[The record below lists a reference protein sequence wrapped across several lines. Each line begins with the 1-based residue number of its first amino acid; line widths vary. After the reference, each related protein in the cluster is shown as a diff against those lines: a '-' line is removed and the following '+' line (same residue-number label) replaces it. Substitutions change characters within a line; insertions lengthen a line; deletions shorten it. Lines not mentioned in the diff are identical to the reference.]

1 MSSVVVP
8 DLPLYEEV
16 TAKPPRSGGLSAS
29 HSLSPDAPSPRHSR
43 TERRG
48 PQQHRRLHWNYRCA
62 TAKDARRISRKRS
75 ERQNIDHRWGRRPRK
90 DPQSVTPYHKAC
102 CVLLLVC
109 PARPRPTAPGFCAGR
124 GLSAPHIRSIQ
135 EPEARS
141 QEAGEGRG
149 EMSFR
154 GGRPA
159 VAGGGDRDAQRDLTT
174 EIHPPRRTRRTR
186 RREGGIL
193 FYRRERGGEL
203 THEKH
208 ERGGRSLF
216 LIHRLTQITQMDVGN
231 SGCGL
236 RDGGRIG
243 CRSPRACFAKAT
255 QARWRGT
262 AERNGS

>member
-29 HSLSPDAPSPRHSR
+29 HSLSPDAPSPRQSR

-48 PQQHRRLHWNYRCA
+48 LQQHRRLHWNYRCA

-124 GLSAPHIRSIQ
+124 GLSAPHIRGEYPAPQWREEVRRQ
-135 EPEARS
+135 ER
-141 QEAGEGRG
+141 
-149 EMSFR
+149 
-154 GGRPA
+154 
-159 VAGGGDRDAQRDLTT
+159 GGGDVF
-174 EIHPPRRTRRTR
+174 PPRAP
-186 RREGGIL
+186 
-193 FYRRERGGEL
+193 RGGG
-203 THEKH
+203 
-208 ERGGRSLF
+208 RGG
-216 LIHRLTQITQMDVGN
+216 
-231 SGCGL
+231 
-236 RDGGRIG
+236 
-243 CRSPRACFAKAT
+243 PRC
-255 QARWRGT
+255 
-262 AERNGS
+262 AEGSHHGDLSAEADAEETEG